1 MRVQTYAI
9 WVHRHEA
16 LRGEH
21 ASTPPIDDLTGF
33 INGLIAQ
40 MTYYPSFTIQITP
53 DSGGLWVDETQR
65 VLQMDEQQDGM
76 VALRTESHK
85 LWITRADY
93 HRLVA

>member
-16 LRGEH
+16 QRDDH
-21 ASTPPIDDLTGF
+21 ASAQPLDDLIGF

-40 MTYYPSFTIQITP
+40 MTYYPSFMMQITP
-53 DSGGLWVDETQR
+53 NSGGLWVEQTQR
-65 VLQMDEQQDGM
+65 VLHMDEQQDGM
-76 VALRTESHK
+76 VALRTDGRK

-93 HRLVA
+93 HRLLA